1 MHSSVKGVLP
11 LQDLAVSI
19 NNWEVTSELNLWAD
33 LMSEIW
39 LNGDWLSDSE
49 LSEMDSVWKVY
60 EIIHK
65 NDEQNEENYLN
76 DLEEIFLLSLIE
88 EDKKIAVEHIVEQIW
103 RLDNIFWK
111 RNLSI
116 DSSFILDE
124 IEKSWLLEV
133 SDSCYFVPWSLSSLK
148 KIINFWI
155 IDKENVTIK
164 LWKWVNLQEWIRFVK
179 LWKNWYENAI
189 VVFKKN
195 EKIDSLT
202 LNIWDNSSM
211 AHSVSFYPKT
221 NSNWNY
227 EIRID
232 SWKNVFFW
240 INSIIWSWSSFWDNT
255 VIWWNSLI
263 GNEVKIWNDC
273 LVWTSCLV
281 ENNTSIPD
289 NCLAPNFSTISK
301 DIAIFD
307 YEKYQNCKDIVDNSE
322 NEEEIKIAREYLSKT
337 FIIEYERYIKNP
349 IYYDNELVNENKSRK
364 FLVLFKSKDDLNN
377 LVENINPDYKWM
389 LNFNSHH
396 VTPENKIFL
405 AITSLLN
412 FLATN
417 IEWFQ
422 KSREYKFKSTRN
434 IDEIFTTLWWKVSK
448 EIIKNEI
455 ENDSTLNVIPYPKN
469 TQRFLTKTFPYI
481 IELIKHKVDYKE
493 ILKIL
498 EEELER
504 PEIDIDKMPG
514 IFLWKCIV
522 TWRCK
527 IAWDNTLLYDTLIRS
542 DEINYSNQTVEIGN
556 SALAKV
562 IIHWPG
568 DKKANNVVILNS
580 VFHWE
585 TSIINTNYNINIVWD
600 YNHPSTYNNT
610 TIIDSK
616 INTWN
621 ITCNN
626 AVIQWTTLWNSISIA
641 WWKNQK
647 VILINSSIER
657 KTKIAPWVELKWV
670 EIKINWYYL
679 WRNSVLENKVITP
692 NWIFSK

>member
-1 MHSSVKGVLP
+1 MNTRVFNEDVP
-11 LQDLAVSI
+11 LELIS
-19 NNWEVTSELNLWAD
+19 WEVILESWAD
-33 LMSEIW
+33 LMWDIS
-39 LNGDWLSDSE
+39 LNWEWLSDQE
-49 LSEMDSVWKVY
+49 LIEMDSVWTVY
-60 EIIHK
+60 EIVHQ
-65 NDEQNEENYLN
+65 NDEKSEENYLK
-76 DLEEIFLLSLIE
+76 DLEEIFSSSKLE
-88 EDKKIAVEHIVEQIW
+88 NDKKIAVEHIVEQIW

-111 RNLSI
+111 RNLSV
-116 DSSFILDE
+116 DSLFILNE
-124 IEKSWLLEV
+124 IERSWLLNV
-133 SDSCYFVPWSLSSLK
+133 GDSCYFVPWSLSSLR
-148 KIINFWI
+148 KIIRFWI
-155 IDKENVTIK
+155 IDKENIHIR

-189 VVFKKN
+189 LVFQKN
-195 EKIDSLT
+195 EKIDSLS
-202 LNIWDNSSM
+202 LNIGDNSSM
-211 AHSVSFYPKT
+211 AHSVSFYPYI
-221 NSNWNY
+221 NDNWNY

-240 INSIIWSWSSFWDNT
+240 INSIIWSWSNFWDNT
-255 VIWWNSLI
+255 VIWWNTLI
-263 GNEVKIWNDC
+263 GTNVKIWNDC

-281 ENNTSIPD
+281 ENDSVIPD
-289 NCLAPNFSTISK
+289 NCLAPNFSTISGETT
-301 DIAIFD
+301 IFD
-307 YEKYQNCKDIVDNSE
+307 YEMYQRCKDIIENSE
-322 NEEEIKIAREYLSKT
+322 NEDEIKLASQYLSKT
-337 FIIEYERYIKNP
+337 FIVEYERYIKNP
-349 IYYDNELVNENKSRK
+349 IFYDNELVNEKKSRK
-364 FLVLFKSKDDLNN
+364 FLIIFKSKDDLNN

-412 FLATN
+412 FLSDN
-417 IEWFQ
+417 VEWFK
-422 KSREYKFKSTRN
+422 KSKEYKFKSTRKL
-434 IDEIFTTLWWKVSK
+434 EEVFKTLWWKVSR
-448 EIIKNEI
+448 EILKNEI
-455 ENDSTLNVIPYPKN
+455 DNESSLNVIPYPKN
-469 TQRFLTKTFPYI
+469 TQKFLTITFPYI
-481 IELIKHKVDYKE
+481 IKLLKNKVDPKE
-493 ILKIL
+493 ILKLL

-504 PEIDIDKMPG
+504 PEIDIDKIPD

-527 IAWDNTLLYDTLIRS
+527 IIWTNTLLYDTLIRS
-542 DEINYSNQTVEIGN
+542 DEINYSSQKVEINN

-568 DKKANNVVILNS
+568 DKEANNVVILNS

-585 TSIINTNYNINIVWD
+585 TSILNTFSWINIVWD

-610 TIIDSK
+610 SIIDSS

-626 AVIQWTTLWNSISIA
+626 AFIQWTTLWNSISIA
-641 WWKNQK
+641 WGRNQK
-647 VILINSSIER
+647 VVLKNSTIER
-657 KTKIAPWVELKWV
+657 KTKIAPWVELNWV

>member
-1 MHSSVKGVLP
+1 MNSRVKDVLP
-11 LQDLAVSI
+11 LQDLAV
-19 NNWEVTSELNLWAD
+19 EVTSELNLWAD

-124 IEKSWLLEV
+124 IEKNWLLEV

-148 KIINFWI
+148 KIVKFWI
-155 IDKENVTIK
+155 IDKENITIK

-189 VVFKKN
+189 VVFKKS

-307 YEKYQNCKDIVDNSE
+307 YDKYQYCKDILDNSE

-412 FLATN
+412 FLASN
-417 IEWFQ
+417 VEWFE

-527 IAWDNTLLYDTLIRS
+527 ISGDNTLLYDILIRS
-542 DEINYSNQTVEIGN
+542 DEINYSNQTVEIEN

-585 TSIINTNYNINIVWD
+585 TSIINTNYNVNIIWD